1 MKKILLTLFLC
12 TISLP
17 CLAGKVMSTDLKPR
31 HYTLADVDPE
41 AVPYLEKI
49 PSPDDYGMDA
59 IIAARKEI
67 NQSLRQIRATQFNP
81 NVTVMDDWVPIP
93 DSTEK
98 LRIRVY
104 FPDNAKNGKHP
115 LIFYIHGGGM
125 IMGVPEQDEEML
137 SAYAAETNAVVVSP
151 DYRLSP
157 ENPYPIPFNDCYT
170 AFMWMSTG
178 EGASRYNIDNSRV
191 ALGGDSAGANLA
203 TALVLKI
210 RDDRKINIRLLL
222 AIYPFYDETVSTATG
237 KSSFDARL
245 ALTPEMC
252 RELWKYYRG
261 NYQGNSPYLDP
272 FVETDFRNMPPVFIT
287 GGTTDPLF
295 GAALTYSEK
304 LEKAGVN
311 VTSKWYEGGVH
322 SFDDFPTKQ
331 TKEAISDWT
340 EALKTAL
347 K

>member
-1 MKKILLTLFLC
+1 MLLTLFLC

-17 CLAGKVMSTDLKPR
+17 CLAGKIISDDLKPK

-49 PSPDDYGMDA
+49 PGPDDYGMDA

-67 NQSLRQIRATQFNP
+67 KQSLRQIRATQFNP
-81 NVTVMDDWVPIP
+81 HVKVMDDWVPIP
-93 DSTEK
+93 GSTER
-98 LRIRVY
+98 LRIRVHY
-104 FPDNAKNGKHP
+104 PDKAKNGKHP

-137 SAYAAETNAVVVSP
+137 SAYAAETNAIVVSP

-157 ENPYPIPFNDCYT
+157 ENPYPIPLNDCHM
-170 AFMWMSTG
+170 AFMWMTTG
-178 EGASRYNIDNSRV
+178 EGAARYNIDNSRV

-210 RDDRKINIRLLL
+210 REDKNINIRLLL

-237 KSSFDARL
+237 QSSFDPEL
-245 ALTPEMC
+245 ALTPDMC

-261 NYQGNSPYLDP
+261 SYQGNSPYLDP
-272 FVETDFRNMPPVFIT
+272 FIETDFRNMPPVFIT

-295 GAALTYSEK
+295 GAALAYSEK

-331 TKEAISDWT
+331 TDEAIRDWT
-340 EALKTAL
+340 QALKQAL
-347 K
+347 E